1 MLIKSSNCLS
11 SSIIAQYFEFIEEG
25 SLIVEIDSNGY
36 LLACKSR
43 DSFINYSENMNFSLN
58 FNPVMQNDF
67 PVIELNIKFYKNKIF
82 IDEISTLISVSNLNE
97 VKDLPKFFK
106 RKECNLVI
114 FSKLDEEL
122 KEFKFQNSFVN
133 DLIECLSNY
142 KIDIKDIMKNN

>member
-1 MLIKSSNCLS
+1 
-11 SSIIAQYFEFIEEG
+11 
-25 SLIVEIDSNGY
+25 
-36 LLACKSR
+36 
-43 DSFINYSENMNFSLN
+43 MNFSLN

-97 VKDLPKFFK
+97 VKDLTKFFK

-133 DLIECLSNY
+133 DLIECLLNY